1 MTRSAPRARWLRFT
15 CLLLVLVLF
24 AAACGSSKKSSGS
37 SSGGDNSGSSSQDAG
52 KPTPG
57 GSVTYGLEAETT
69 GGFCLQEAQLAIA
82 GIMVTRTIYDTLTIP
97 DADGNYVPYL
107 AQSIDHNATFDEW
120 TIKIR
125 SGVKFHDGTPL
136 TAEVVKNN
144 LDAYRGK
151 YPARHPALFVFVF
164 QNVKDVTV
172 ADPTTVKVTTNTP
185 WPAFPAYLFSS
196 GRLGIVA
203 QSQLDDASTCS
214 KKLVGT
220 GPFKLKEWVVN
231 DHLTAV
237 KNPDYWQ
244 KDKDGQQLPYLD
256 SITYKPITEGAQ
268 RVNALQSGQ
277 IQAMHTSG
285 PLQIDQLRQLRDSK
299 TINLTESDKF
309 SEVGYTMLNVDPSSP
324 FSNQAAREAL
334 AYAIDRDKVNQI
346 RNKGILK
353 NASGPFAPGN
363 VGYLKDAGYPAFDLA
378 KAKEKV
384 KQYQQETGKPLEFTL
399 SSTPEPDTI
408 ATAQLVQQMAQAAG
422 MKVTLKQSEQSQLI
436 NEALGGKFQADLWRN
451 HPGGDPDTQYVW
463 WHSGSPVNFGRI
475 NDPQIDKLLEDG
487 RTTTDA
493 AKRQTIYEDLNREF
507 SKKLYNLW
515 GQWALWDVG
524 TAKNVFGVYGPDNPD
539 GSKPNPGLAAG
550 HPVLG
555 MWIKK

>member
-15 CLLLVLVLF
+15 ALLLVLVF
-24 AAACGSSKKSSGS
+24 AVTACGSSKDS
-37 SSGGDNSGSSSQDAG
+37 SSGGGDNNGGSSNTGDEG

-82 GIMVTRTIYDTLTIP
+82 GIQVTRTIYDTLTIP

-120 TIKIR
+120 TIKLR
-125 SGVKFHDGTPL
+125 SNVKFHDGSPL

-151 YPARHPALFVFVF
+151 YPARKPLLFVFVF
-164 QNVKDVTV
+164 QNIKDVSV
-172 ADPTTVKVTTNTP
+172 ADPTTVKITTNTP
-185 WPAFPAYLFSS
+185 WPALPSYLYSS
-196 GRLGIVA
+196 GRLGMTG
-203 QSQLDDASTCS
+203 QKQLDDTSNCA
-214 KKLVGT
+214 KNLIGT

-309 SEVGYTMLNVDPSSP
+309 TEVGYTMLNVDPSSP
-324 FSNQAAREAL
+324 FSNQAAREAF

-353 NASGPFAPGN
+353 NASGPFAEGN
-363 VGYLKDAGYPAFDLA
+363 MGYLKDAGFPAFDLA

-384 KQYQQETGKPLEFTL
+384 KQYTQETGKPLEFTL

-408 ATAQLVQQMAQAAG
+408 ATAQLVQSMAKAAG
-422 MKVTLKQSEQSQLI
+422 MNVKLKQSEQSQLI
-436 NEALGGKFQADLWRN
+436 NEAIGGQFQATLWRN

-475 NDPQIDKLLEDG
+475 NDKEIDRLLDEG
-487 RTTTDA
+487 RTETDT
-493 AKRQTIYEDLNREF
+493 AKREQIYEDLNREF
-507 SKKLYNLW
+507 SKKLYDLW
-515 GQWALWDVG
+515 GQWTLWDVA

-539 GSKPNPGLAAG
+539 GSKPNPGLAVG

-555 MWIKK
+555 LWVKK